1 MRRIL
6 SGLTFTLVALPVG
19 LQTAVAAATTLV
31 CTNPYQPNNVPFTID
46 LDQIQNTLTIN
57 NPGNSTKYKATFA
70 AKKIMFNTGDWAYT
84 IDRVTG
90 TTTANG
96 SGGVAMNF
104 PCHVGTA
111 QF

>member
-1 MRRIL
+1 MCRSPSIWIR
-6 SGLTFTLVALPVG
+6 SRVRF
-19 LQTAVAAATTLV
+19 
-31 CTNPYQPNNVPFTID
+31 
-46 LDQIQNTLTIN
+46 TIN